1 MEQKQRAPFLLVA
14 LADLRRGGA
23 EAVERSKEATVGL
36 MSPTHVAR
44 AAPAGRAQ
52 TIQPSVIPHT
62 MGCIPLDRVASE
74 PPDLRPPVEETRPPS
89 DNTSDRG
96 AARVDVGHVQRRGE
110 PSERVL
116 RFRVDHRFWQSGGQ
130 RDGSIGHGR
139 IVPRDLAPNAP
150 IAKHEDVQ
158 MSEQRTFDVDFYFDP
173 VCPWAWL
180 TSRWVAEV
188 ERLKGLRVNWTF
200 IALRILNEHRDYGTE
215 FPDGYPAVHGRG
227 LRLLRVAA
235 ATRQQFGA
243 DPVGGL
249 YTAFGTRI
257 HVERNGESLDSV
269 ETIAD
274 LLAALGLPRHLAG
287 AADDASFD
295 DELRASTNEA
305 LERTGRDVGT
315 PILTFGPPDG
325 PSIFGPV
332 ISQAPKGQAAVDLWE
347 HVTALS
353 ADPNF
358 AELKRQI
365 RRRPVF
371 D

>member
-1 MEQKQRAPFLLVA
+1 MTEQKA
-14 LADLRRGGA
+14 
-23 EAVERSKEATVGL
+23 
-36 MSPTHVAR
+36 
-44 AAPAGRAQ
+44 
-52 TIQPSVIPHT
+52 
-62 MGCIPLDRVASE
+62 
-74 PPDLRPPVEETRPPS
+74 
-89 DNTSDRG
+89 
-96 AARVDVGHVQRRGE
+96 
-110 PSERVL
+110 
-116 RFRVDHRFWQSGGQ
+116 
-130 RDGSIGHGR
+130 
-139 IVPRDLAPNAP
+139 
-150 IAKHEDVQ
+150 
-158 MSEQRTFDVDFYFDP
+158 FDVDFYFDP

-188 ERLKGLRVNWTF
+188 VREKGLRVNWTF
-200 IALRILNEHRDYGTE
+200 IALRILNEHRDYSAE
-215 FPDGYPAVHGRG
+215 FPAGYPTAHGRG

-235 ATRQQFGA
+235 ATRKQLGTE
-243 DPVGGL
+243 PIGGL

-257 HVERNGESLDSV
+257 HVEGKGESLDPISA
-269 ETIAD
+269 IAD
-274 LLAALGLPRHLAG
+274 LLDDLNLPPGLAE
-287 AADDASFD
+287 AADDTSYD
-295 DELRASTNEA
+295 EELRASTNEA

-332 ISQAPKGQAAVDLWE
+332 ISQVPKGRAAVDLWE